1 MSSIAII
8 GAGLSALTLARKLAA
23 EHEVTLYEKSAKPG
37 GRMASREVNK
47 TSFDHGAQF
56 FIARTKSFA
65 DFLAP
70 MIEAGVVAD
79 WQARFVELDGETV
92 LSERQWNSDF
102 PHYVGYPNMAAV
114 GRYLADGLNIHYN
127 SHIDKIQRNGTQ
139 WQLSSQAGAIEH
151 SYDWVITAIPVKQ
164 AAELLINKAS
174 FAERLDNI
182 EMLPCYALMVAL
194 SEPPAMPF
202 DAALIKNTNL
212 SWMTASHSKPG
223 REGFG
228 IQAHASNAW
237 AAQHLDMPLEQV
249 TEALLATVVRL
260 SGIDADTIT
269 ATDIKRWHYANIKK
283 YAGEAYFIDETMQLA
298 ACGDWCIAGRVEAAF
313 NSASK
318 LADAIHTINH

>member
-8 GAGLSALTLARKLAA
+8 GAGLSALTLARKLGT
-23 EHEVTLYEKSAKPG
+23 EHQVTLYEKSAKPG
-37 GRMASREVNK
+37 GRMTSREVNQ

-56 FIARTKSFA
+56 FIVRSKSFA
-65 DFLAP
+65 EFLTP

-79 WQARFVELDGETV
+79 WQARFVELDDETI

-114 GRYLADGLNIHYN
+114 GRYLADGLNIHYDT
-127 SHIDKIQRNGTQ
+127 HIDNIQRVGSQ

-164 AAELLINKAS
+164 AAELLAGKAS
-174 FAERLDNI
+174 FAERLANI
-182 EMLPCYALMVAL
+182 DMLPCYALMVAL
-194 SEPPAMPF
+194 SSPPAMPF

-237 AAQHLDMPLEQV
+237 AAENLDMPLEQV

-269 ATDIKRWHYANIKK
+269 STDIKRWHYANIKK
-283 YAGEAYFIDETMQLA
+283 YNGEAYFIDETMQLG

-313 NSASK
+313 SSATK
-318 LADAIHTINH
+318 LAEAIQSI